1 MHSGP
6 SREKRNPGFAPIRRG
21 LLEHWPSMSANAR
34 SFYVWL
40 HLSAYWQDGPKR
52 GAVEASFE
60 DMARANGWSLKVLRG
75 AIEELEA
82 KPYVEVDR
90 AANQHELTRI
100 KILKYDREESESA
113 PSLQG
118 SSSEVGTSLA
128 PSLAPS
134 LQGSSE
140 GRSKP
145 AEPQNLN
152 GLHAPKKVKK
162 LRSKEKVSHDGLTD
176 GLSLHGGI
184 WASSELNLTS
194 LPKKFRGF
202 VDLVEENEPIDA
214 QEIFADWGQTILDL
228 CGRRGIRYPKVFLR
242 RVKDAERKAS
252 GGVFGAEPDEISRI
266 SGHRGVREELMR

>member
-1 MHSGP
+1 MRSGP

-40 HLSAYWQDGPKR
+40 HLTAYWQDGPKR
-52 GAVEASFE
+52 CWVEASFD
-60 DMARANGWSLKVLRG
+60 DMERANGWSLKVLRG

-82 KPYVEVDR
+82 KPYIAVDR

-100 KILKYDREESESA
+100 KILKYDCEESESA

-118 SSSEVGTSLA
+118 SSSDVGTSLA

-145 AEPQNLN
+145 AEHQNLK

-176 GLSLHGGI
+176 RIPLHGGA

-194 LPKKFRGF
+194 LPKKFRAF
-202 VDLVEENEPIDA
+202 IDLVEENEPIDE
-214 QEIFADWGQTILDL
+214 QERFADWGQTILDL

-242 RVKDAERKAS
+242 RIKDAERNAS
-252 GGVFGAEPDEISRI
+252 GSADGAESDEITRI
-266 SGHRGVREELMR
+266 AGHRCVREELMR